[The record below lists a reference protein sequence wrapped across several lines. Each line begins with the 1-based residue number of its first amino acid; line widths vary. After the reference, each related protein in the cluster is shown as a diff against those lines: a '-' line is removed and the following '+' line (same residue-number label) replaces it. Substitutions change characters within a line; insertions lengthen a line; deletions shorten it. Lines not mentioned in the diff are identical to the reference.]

1 MKILFIH
8 NSYSE
13 KTPTGEEH
21 ASRELAGLLE
31 EHGHEVRWFKRDSD
45 EVQGFVESV
54 KAFFT
59 GIYNPRSAKELAKVL
74 DEYQPDVVQVQNIY
88 PLISSSI
95 FKPLKQRKIPVVMR
109 CPNYRLFCPN
119 GLCLDSKGQVCEKCW
134 GKGHEWWCV
143 KDNCEKNF
151 FKSLGYA
158 MRNAYARKT
167 RNILKCVDVFIVQS
181 DFQKRK
187 FEGQGIPDKSIGI
200 LSGISPNVSQPEND
214 EIGDW
219 VSFAGRVSGEKGI
232 YEFIEAARMNPTI
245 PFKVA
250 GFFDSAF
257 VMPANMPSNV
267 EFVGFLKGDALNEF
281 YLKSRIIVV
290 PSKWYEGFPNVIL
303 RGFMLGR
310 PVITTNIGA
319 MQSIVETNKNGI
331 LVEPGSVEDLSRA
344 IATLYPDVDRCRRY
358 GQDGCR
364 KAKTLYSREH
374 IYEELMKIYEQAK
387 KKMNNNENTKESN

>member
-109 CPNYRLFCPN
+109 CPNYRLFCPR
-119 GLCLDSKGQVCEKCW
+119 GLSLDKKGNVCEKCW
-134 GKGHEWWCV
+134 GKGREWWCIRY
-143 KDNCEKNF
+143 NCEG
-151 FKSLGYA
+151 SAGRSVGYA
-158 MRNAYARKT
+158 LRNCYSRTSK
-167 RNILKCVDVFIVQS
+167 NIFNGVDVFIVQS
-181 DFQKRK
+181 DFQKKK
-187 FEGQGIPDKSIGI
+187 FMGQGIPEHKIRI
-200 LSGISPNVSQPEND
+200 VPGISPNVVKPEND
-214 EIGDW
+214 EMGSW
-219 VSFAGRVSGEKGI
+219 VSFVGRVSAEKGI
-232 YEFIEAARMNPTI
+232 YEFIDAARANPTI

-250 GFFDSAF
+250 GFLDAQY
-257 VMPANMPSNV
+257 VMPDDLPSNI
-267 EFVGFLKGDALNEF
+267 EFVGFMKGEQLNEL
-281 YLKSRIIVV
+281 YLKSRVIVV

-303 RGFMLGR
+303 RGFMFGR
-310 PVITTNIGA
+310 PVITTSIGA
-319 MQSIVETNKNGI
+319 MQSIVETGKDGI
-331 LVEPGSVEDLSRA
+331 LVEPGNVEELSAA
-344 IATLYPDVDRCRRY
+344 IASLYPDVDKCIQY
-358 GQDGCR
+358 GEAGR
-364 KAKTLYSREH
+364 TKAETLYSREQ
-374 IYEELMKIYEQAK
+374 IYQYLIEIYKKAK
-387 KKMNNNENTKESN
+387 ENSQL